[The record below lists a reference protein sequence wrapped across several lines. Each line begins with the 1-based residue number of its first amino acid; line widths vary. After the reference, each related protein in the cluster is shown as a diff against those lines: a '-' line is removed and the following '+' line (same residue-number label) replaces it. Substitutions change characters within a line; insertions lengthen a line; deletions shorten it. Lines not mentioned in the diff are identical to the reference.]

1 MQAMIIARLTLR
13 EASRRRLLIAVAILV
28 DYVPPHPFIA
38 MIYLIGESLI
48 MLTLALLCST
58 RLAPMTGGIVA
69 LLLFGLGWMGG
80 VAQAIGTALAS
91 DVVKN
96 VGVASTIIL

>member
-1 MQAMIIARLTLR
+1 F
-13 EASRRRLLIAVAILV
+13 IAVAILV

-38 MIYLIGESLI
+38 MIYLVGESLI

-96 VGVASTIIL
+96 VGVASTIILPTDGLWRGALYNLEPAVMI